1 MSYSFVGTFSR
12 EDQVAPSAVTQAGS
26 RAGARAPFRADV
38 VGSFIRPLRL
48 NAARERLLGPQTPD
62 QNLGPH
68 DNAELRAVED
78 DCVRQIIAM
87 QERAGLQSAT
97 DGEFRRRSWWL
108 DLIMGWTGFVA
119 DRHGTT
125 EMMWRNN
132 DGATQAFSR
141 LWVTGP
147 IEWRPSATVRA
158 FAFLKSATTLVPKV
172 TLPAPILVHMYGCGN
187 KGILEGHYSDL
198 DQFWADVVQAY
209 RREVTAL
216 VEAGATYIQF
226 DDTSIAFLCDP
237 RHRETVMR
245 WGTPPDQLLGLYAE
259 KMNEV
264 LAAIPTHVRVTM
276 HECRGNREAQWG
288 AEGGYDPVADV
299 LFNQINVDS
308 FFLEYDS
315 ARAGDFAPLRL
326 LPQGKSAVLGIMSS
340 KSPELESVDYLT
352 KRIDAAAKYV
362 PLERLAISPQ
372 CGFASS
378 IGGRPMT
385 EDQEEEKLKRLV
397 EVARTVWG

>member
-1 MSYSFVGTFSR
+1 MASVGAKAR
-12 EDQVAPSAVTQAGS
+12 S
-26 RAGARAPFRADV
+26 RANARFPFRADV
-38 VGSFIRPLRL
+38 VGSFIRPAVL

-62 QNLGPH
+62 RNLGPH
-68 DNAELRAVED
+68 NNEALRAIED
-78 DCVRQIIAM
+78 DCVHEIVRM

-108 DLIMGWTGFVA
+108 DLIMGWKGFAA

-125 EMMWRNN
+125 EMMWRNKE
-132 DGATQAFSR
+132 GKTQPFSR
-141 LWVTGP
+141 LWATGH
-147 IEWRPSATVRA
+147 IEWQPSATVRA
-158 FAFLKSATTLVPKV
+158 FEFLKTATSLVPKV
-172 TLPAPILVHMYGCGN
+172 TLPAPILVHMYSCGN
-187 KGILEGHYSDL
+187 KGVLEGAYSDL
-198 DQFWADVVQAY
+198 DQFWADVVRAY
-209 RREVTAL
+209 TQEVNAL
-216 VEAGATYIQF
+216 VESGTTYIQF

-237 RHRETVMR
+237 QHRETVTR
-245 WGTPPDQLLGLYAE
+245 WGTPPDRLLGLYAE

-264 LAAIPTHVRVTM
+264 LSAIPAHVRVTL

-299 LFNQINVDS
+299 LFNQIEVDG

-315 ARAGDFAPLRL
+315 ERAGDFTPLRL
-326 LPQGKSAVLGIMSS
+326 LPEHKTVVLGIMSS
-340 KSPELESVDYLT
+340 KSPELETVDYLAH
-352 KRIDAAAKYV
+352 RIDEAAKYA

-385 EDQEEEKLKRLV
+385 ERQQEAKLERLV
-397 EVARTVWG
+397 EVARSVWA

>member
-1 MSYSFVGTFSR
+1 M
-12 EDQVAPSAVTQAGS
+12 GS
-26 RAGARAPFRADV
+26 SVGARARSPGRARTPFRADV
-38 VGSFIRPLRL
+38 VGSFMRPAPL
-48 NAARERLLGPQTPD
+48 NAARERLLGLQTPD
-62 QNLGPH
+62 RNLGPH
-68 DNAELRAVED
+68 NNAELRAIED
-78 DCVRQIIAM
+78 GCVRDIVAM
-87 QERAGLQSAT
+87 QESAGFASAT

-108 DLIMGWTGFVA
+108 DLIMGWKGVAA

-125 EMMWRNN
+125 EMMWRNK
-132 DGATQAFSR
+132 DGQTQAFSR

-147 IEWRPSATVRA
+147 IEWQPSATVRA
-158 FAFLKSATTLVPKV
+158 FEFLKSVTRLVPKV

-187 KGILEGHYSDL
+187 KGILEGAYSDL
-198 DQFWADVVQAY
+198 DQFWADVVKAY
-209 RREVTAL
+209 RQEVHAL

-226 DDTSIAFLCDP
+226 DDTSFAFLCDP
-237 RHRETVMR
+237 RHRETVTR
-245 WGTPPDQLLGLYAE
+245 WGTPPDQLLALYAG

-264 LAAIPTHVRVTM
+264 LAAIPAHVRVTM

-299 LFNQINVDS
+299 LFNRIDVDG

-315 ARAGDFAPLRL
+315 ERAGDFTPLRL
-326 LPQGKSAVLGIMSS
+326 LPDNKTAVLGVMSS
-340 KSPELESVDYLT
+340 KSPELESVEYLAR
-352 KRIDAAAKYV
+352 RIDEAAKYA

-385 EDQEEEKLKRLV
+385 EERQQAKLERLV
-397 EVARTVWG
+397 EVARKVWG